1 MEAALP
7 KPEDDQFSA
16 DDARCP
22 PPMSLQA
29 PSFLVRLAAPAAA
42 ALILLLS
49 SLYFGLNRFIA
60 PDEGFYLY
68 AARMVQEGF
77 VPYRDFFFPQAP
89 LSPYLFAGWFAL
101 VGRGWVEARIF
112 AALVS
117 AAACLTLARAASALY
132 GRRVAL
138 WSLPVFAVCIGV
150 QVWMPTGKNTGLSA
164 LFLAL
169 SVDAFLRRGSAGRAA
184 FWIGMSALTRATMAP
199 AALLLLLP
207 LSPDRGAYLHQL
219 RSILRGAAIPCLIAL
234 LFFALDPFN
243 FWQGN
248 LGYHLERTGF
258 SERYI
263 ANQRWIIFKGLFG
276 GKLGVG
282 VGGAQFGV
290 LVLGALFSVVFC
302 WRKGVRYCVFP
313 VLAMV
318 LAGVNFLPEPT
329 YTQYFSVVAFLLV
342 PAAVAG
348 FYMLLIEAAARFPAS
363 FRPVSSAFG
372 AVLLIVFALFGKED
386 ATRFLETG
394 ESVAG
399 VGRFSEDSWRI
410 GTMREVARVVDAANT
425 AGKPVLSSW
434 PGYLVES
441 RSRAL
446 AGTENHFAFTWV
458 AANSFSPKQQTER
471 HVASRERAV
480 QAFTDGEVDITVAY
494 AGPKRSQSLLAALRA
509 RGAKHVAEVGWVEI
523 VGRGKP

>member
-7 KPEDDQFSA
+7 KPEDNQPGA
-16 DDARCP
+16 DEPRRSSP
-22 PPMSLQA
+22 VSQQA
-29 PSFLVRLAAPAAA
+29 PSFLVRVAAPAVAV
-42 ALILLLS
+42 LILLLS
-49 SLYFGLNRFIA
+49 SLYFGLNRFVA

-68 AARMVQEGF
+68 AARMVQEGL

-101 VGRGWVEARIF
+101 VGRGWIEARIF

-117 AAACLTLARAASALY
+117 AAACLTLARAASSIY

-199 AALLLLLP
+199 AAVFLLLP
-207 LSPDRGAYLHQL
+207 LSLERGAYLRQL
-219 RSILRGAAIPCLIAL
+219 RSILLGAAIPCLIAL

-263 ANQRWIIFKGLFG
+263 ANQRWVILKGLFG
-276 GKLGVG
+276 GKTGVG
-282 VGGAQFGV
+282 LGGAQFGV
-290 LVLGALFSVVFC
+290 LVLGSVLSMVFC
-302 WRKGVRYCVFP
+302 WRKGARFALLP
-313 VLAMV
+313 ALALM
-318 LAGVNFLPEPT
+318 LAAVNFLPEPT
-329 YTQYFSVVAFLLV
+329 YVQYFSVVAFLLV

-348 FYMLLIEAAARFPAS
+348 FSLLLVRS
-363 FRPVSSAFG
+363 G
-372 AVLLIVFALFGKED
+372 ALFPGGGRVVVPVVGALSLALFTFLGKGD
-386 ATRFLETG
+386 TTRFLETG

-399 VGRFSEDSWRI
+399 VGKFSKSSWRI
-410 GTMREVARVVDAANT
+410 GTMKDVALAVDAANT
-425 AGKPVLSSW
+425 SGKPVLSGW
-434 PGYLVES
+434 PGYLLES
-441 RSRAL
+441 RAPAL
-446 AGTENHFAFTWV
+446 AGTENHFAFAWA
-458 AANSFSPKQQTER
+458 AANSFSPAEQAAR
-471 HVASRERAV
+471 HIASQERAV
-480 QAFTDGEVDITVAY
+480 QAFVDGEADIAVAY
-494 AGPKRSQSLLAALRA
+494 AGPKRSRPLLDALKA
-509 RGAKHVAEVGWVEI
+509 RGAKRVAKVGWVEI
-523 VGRGKP
+523 VGRKTP